1 VRVAER
7 LSIRARI
14 RISILLLVTAVVLA
28 LSGLHLYSIIR
39 KTLNDVDERSNTLAD
54 QVTGYVVESVKSGR
68 VSGQDLNEVIQQDEQ
83 LSRLLQRSLA
93 RSSAVVDV
101 LVLDADDRVLAASD
115 PERVGRT
122 DRPARSWREWQK
134 HGLLW
139 QVTDIFRTHSELA
152 IEDAIAPVGSGN
164 PVLKVRVLLSPALIR
179 SSIEPQLENLTG
191 ASALALAVSALLAII
206 VSRFVGNSLERL
218 GHKIDLIARGDLK
231 SVREDRFE
239 SPELVD
245 LETKLWW
252 LGRQYTGARS
262 DALNLKSSV
271 EQVLRQ
277 VEQAVFVFGPDG
289 CLQIAGG
296 AAERLLARTRNE
308 ILGKPMDA
316 LFPHWTG
323 PGAALSRAMSSHQWI
338 RDQPVSLERANL
350 QPVRVL
356 ITVEPVAYDDSA
368 GSGTLVVLREADA
381 GSSSRAGTDMARR
394 LLALSRITSG
404 VAHEIKNPLNAMML
418 HLEIAHEKSR
428 SGVDATAELDVVKR
442 ELLRLD
448 RVVKTLLDF
457 HSPVEV
463 RLSEC
468 DLVAVANEVA
478 FLMRPKAES
487 LGMQV
492 AVEPGPQSVAVTA
505 DMDLL
510 KQAVLNIAVNGLEA
524 MTAGGVLRFSVE
536 ETENEGV
543 LSVHDDGPGIPAE
556 IRDKIFN
563 LYFTTK
569 EAGSGIGLAMTYRI
583 LQLHSGTIQIH
594 CESGKGTTCRLSLPL
609 CRSREVAA

>member
-1 VRVAER
+1 
-7 LSIRARI
+7 
-14 RISILLLVTAVVLA
+14 LV
-28 LSGLHLYSIIR
+28 
-39 KTLNDVDERSNTLAD
+39 
-54 QVTGYVVESVKSGR
+54 
-68 VSGQDLNEVIQQDEQ
+68 
-83 LSRLLQRSLA
+83 
-93 RSSAVVDV
+93 
-101 LVLDADDRVLAASD
+101 
-115 PERVGRT
+115 
-122 DRPARSWREWQK
+122 
-134 HGLLW
+134 W
-139 QVTDIFRTHSELA
+139 QVADLFRTYSELA
-152 IEDAIAPVGSGN
+152 IEDAIAPAGSGT

-179 SSIEPQLENLTG
+179 SSIEPQLQNVMG
-191 ASALALAVSALLAII
+191 VFALALAVSGLLAIV

-218 GHKIDLIARGDLK
+218 GHKIDLIAQGDLK

-252 LGRQYTGARS
+252 LGRQYSGARS

-277 VEQAVFVFGPDG
+277 VEQAIFVFGPDG
-289 CLQIAGG
+289 FLQIAGG

-308 ILGKPMDA
+308 ILGRSMDS
-316 LFPHWTG
+316 LFPDWTG
-323 PGAALSRAMSSHQWI
+323 PGAALSRAIVSRQWI
-338 RDQPVSLERANL
+338 RDQPVSLERPNL

-356 ITVEPVAYDDSA
+356 MTVEPVTYDASA
-368 GSGTLVVLREADA
+368 GSGTLVVLREANGGQA
-381 GSSSRAGTDMARR
+381 SRSGMDMARR

-418 HLEIAHEKSR
+418 HLAIAHDKTR
-428 SGVDATAELDVVKR
+428 SGIDAAPELEVVQR

-487 LGMQV
+487 QGMQV
-492 AVEPGPQSVAVTA
+492 IVEPGPPSVVVTA

-510 KQAVLNIAVNGLEA
+510 KQAILNIAANGLEA
-524 MTAGGVLRFSVE
+524 MTAGGVLRFMVE
-536 ETENEGV
+536 ESDNEGV

-569 EAGSGIGLAMTYRI
+569 KAGSGIGLAMTYRI
-583 LQLHSGTIQIH
+583 LQLHGGTIQIQ
-594 CESGKGTTCRLSLPL
+594 CETGNGTTCRLSLPL
-609 CRSREVAA
+609 FRSREVAA